1 MMSLGPIKTDDDE
14 EEKVFILFSGYDNF

>member
-1 MMSLGPIKTDDDE
+1 MSLGPIKTDDDE